1 MRSKIYKKSG
11 FTLVELMIV
20 IAIVVVLAIFG
31 STMLIKGR
39 TAAKSIACLNNLRQI
54 ASALEMYRS
63 DYDELAPTLYPT
75 LISYLKNPEIFKC
88 PVDAGTG
95 QDSYGAFYIA
105 RPSVDTQK
113 LFLGCP
119 RHQGQALALF
129 GWPQFNV
136 GRLAT
141 VLWNGTPVNQGTVV
155 TGGRLNF
162 EDGTVVEI
170 APGMNVGVMLSC
182 TDPGNRLYSTICIQE
197 GDQGQISVNHHG
209 TSQFE
214 VVTPSLITG
223 VAGTKFNVL
232 TSWGGAL
239 CSTKAECLEGTIY
252 VEERG
257 AVRYM
262 SSVAAASSLE
272 VKSRVPLT
280 SINSNTGYAVRTPRP
295 WATRTRIPFGQV
307 LRMP

>member
-1 MRSKIYKKSG
+1 MHVKSDGKSG

-20 IAIVVVLAIFG
+20 VAIIVVLAIFG

-63 DYDELAPTLYPT
+63 DYDDLAPALYPT
-75 LISYLKNPEIFKC
+75 LLTYIKNPEVFKC
-88 PVDAGTG
+88 PVDAGTA

-105 RPSVDTQK
+105 RPSVDSRK

-119 RHQGQALALF
+119 RHQGQAIALF
-129 GWPQFNV
+129 GWPQFNI
-136 GRLAT
+136 GRTAT
-141 VLWNGTPVNQGTVV
+141 VLWNGTPVTQGTVV
-155 TGGRLNF
+155 TGGRLDF
-162 EDGTVVEI
+162 EDGTTVEI
-170 APGMNVGVMLSC
+170 APGMNVGVMLSG
-182 TDPGNRLYSTICIQE
+182 TDPGNRIYSSICIQE
-197 GDQGQISVNHHG
+197 GDQGQITVNHRG
-209 TSQFE
+209 DSQFE

-223 VAGTKFNVL
+223 VAGTKFRVL
-232 TSWGGAL
+232 TSWGDEL

-257 AVRYM
+257 AVRYI
-262 SSVAAASSLE
+262 SSVAASSSLE
-272 VKSRVPLT
+272 LQSRAPVT
-280 SINSNTGYAVRTPRP
+280 SINSGNGLSVRTPRP
-295 WATRTRIPFGQV
+295 RAARTRIPVGQV